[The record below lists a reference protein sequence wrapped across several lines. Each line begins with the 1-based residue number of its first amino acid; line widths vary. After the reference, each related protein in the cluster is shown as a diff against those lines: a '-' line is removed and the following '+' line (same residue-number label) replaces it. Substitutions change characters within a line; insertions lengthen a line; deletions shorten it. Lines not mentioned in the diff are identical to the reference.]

1 MELAQYGSL
10 GAAKRLSAS
19 KKDSENTPDN
29 DRSASKVASSH
40 HSSPLEAKEKNRIEK
55 NRKVF

>member
-10 GAAKRLSAS
+10 GVVKRLSAS

-29 DRSASKVASSH
+29 DSSASWEASSH
-40 HSSPLEAKEKNRIEK
+40 PSSPLEAKEKNRIEK
-55 NRKVF
+55 NRIE